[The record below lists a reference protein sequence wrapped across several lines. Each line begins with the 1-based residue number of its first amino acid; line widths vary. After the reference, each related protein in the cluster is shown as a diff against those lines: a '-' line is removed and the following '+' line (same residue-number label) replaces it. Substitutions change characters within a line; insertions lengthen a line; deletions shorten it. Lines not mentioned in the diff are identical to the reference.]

1 MEILFGHLRNTRSGE
16 SAGADPP
23 RFNPPAVPFAPPQ
36 LRAPRPARIRNLLL
50 PLNRSAASL
59 AAVDQIIADPRRHA
73 GVCVHLLHVAPRL
86 PRHAARFLHGG
97 ARTRWL
103 KARAEAALAPAAAR
117 LAAAGIEH
125 RVHAHSGHGVA
136 ATIIAMAGVLDC
148 ERVMMGATRKSDIVR
163 LFTGSITGRVLARSP
178 VPVEV
183 VLHGESSL
191 VTRFGVP
198 VGVGL
203 ALFALILEID

>member
-1 MEILFGHLRNTRSGE
+1 MEILFGHLRNTRFGE
-16 SAGADPP
+16 SVGAKTPP
-23 RFNPPAVPFAPPQ
+23 LNPPAVPFPLQQPQAPGPS
-36 LRAPRPARIRNLLL
+36 RVRNLLL
-50 PLNRSAASL
+50 PLNGSAASL
-59 AAVDQIIADPRRHA
+59 AAVDQLIADPRRHA

-86 PRHAARFLHGG
+86 PRHVTRFLGGG

-103 KARAEAALAPAAAR
+103 QSRAEAAVAPAAAR
-117 LAAAGIEH
+117 LARAGIEH
-125 RVHAHSGHGVA
+125 RAHARSGQGVA
-136 ATIIAMAGVLDC
+136 ATIIAVAATLDC
-148 ERVMMGATRKSDIVR
+148 ERVVMGATRKSDIVR

-191 VTRFGVP
+191 ITRLGVP

-203 ALFALILEID
+203 ALFALVLEID